1 MSNLHDTGPQPFP
14 KRPQFCKFDVN
25 TGSISIISLIFLHHI
40 TYDTASPH
48 SEFTKFRPLWNMQFE
63 SKVLED
69 YNPYQNQHNGDLQGY
84 HNIIII
90 ASNAPVW
97 TRVN

>member
-1 MSNLHDTGPQPFP
+1 MRGKYPRF
-14 KRPQFCKFDVN
+14 
-25 TGSISIISLIFLHHI
+25 LILLPAKYKEFRIL
-40 TYDTASPH
+40 SPH
-48 SEFTKFRPLWNMQFE
+48 SELTKFRPLWNMQFE